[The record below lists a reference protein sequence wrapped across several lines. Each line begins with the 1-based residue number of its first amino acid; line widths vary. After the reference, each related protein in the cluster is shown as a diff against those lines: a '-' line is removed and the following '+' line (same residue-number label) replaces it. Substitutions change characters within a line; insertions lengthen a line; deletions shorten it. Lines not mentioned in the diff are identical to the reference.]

1 MGVCVGH
8 CGIFYPFVSAM
19 VFQEVELKF
28 RATEDQMKVL
38 EKFLDEEATFVD
50 EVHHEEYYLDKSSDP
65 FVTKNVQGY
74 MDAHQYLRVRFSD
87 GQALVCFKDWHT
99 DDEASK
105 LSDHVVHDYCQE
117 YETQVI
123 DGRVM
128 LEFFKAL

>member
-99 DDEASK
+99 DSSSSDEIG
-105 LSDHVVHDYCQE
+105 V
-117 YETQVI
+117 
-123 DGRVM
+123 
-128 LEFFKAL
+128 